1 MRGIRDDSQGFG
13 HEWKGGLLFFFF
25 KTNVMEK
32 AVARASFVGS
42 IRRVALGT

>member
-1 MRGIRDDSQGFG
+1 MEGRIA
-13 HEWKGGLLFFFF
+13 FFFF